1 MQDILDSR
9 TSWNRLGLSLG
20 VALVGNVGIWLI
32 VPLLPAVQAEFG
44 GGRGGASLPYTLT
57 MLGFALGNLVM
68 GRVVDRYG
76 VARALAWAS
85 VLSGVSYA
93 LAAMAPGLT
102 TLALAQFGVGLGT
115 AVFFGPLIADV
126 SLWFRKRR
134 GIAVAIVASGNY
146 LSGAIWPL
154 ALTPVLEGPG
164 WRAVCLI
171 LAVLI
176 PVVVVPAA
184 QLLKRRVPEASLTAE
199 AQATGL
205 VTRPAPFSPPVLMWL
220 LVVAGIGCCVAM
232 SMPQVHLVAYCI
244 DLGYGPAV
252 GAGML
257 SVVLMGGVVSRL
269 ISGLIAD
276 KLGGIPTLL
285 IGSVGQML
293 GLILFLPA
301 DGMTSLYVVS
311 LIFGLS
317 QGGIVPSYA
326 LIVREY
332 MPAKEAGAR
341 VGFVIMA
348 TILGMALGGWMS
360 GWIYDVTGSYQ
371 MAFVNGIAWNAL
383 NIAIVLM
390 IRFGGGREIRARA

>member
-1 MQDILDSR
+1 
-9 TSWNRLGLSLG
+9 
-20 VALVGNVGIWLI
+20 
-32 VPLLPAVQAEFG
+32 
-44 GGRGGASLPYTLT
+44 
-57 MLGFALGNLVM
+57 
-68 GRVVDRYG
+68 
-76 VARALAWAS
+76 
-85 VLSGVSYA
+85 
-93 LAAMAPGLT
+93 
-102 TLALAQFGVGLGT
+102 
-115 AVFFGPLIADV
+115 
-126 SLWFRKRR
+126 
-134 GIAVAIVASGNY
+134 
-146 LSGAIWPL
+146 
-154 ALTPVLEGPG
+154 
-164 WRAVCLI
+164 
-171 LAVLI
+171 
-176 PVVVVPAA
+176 
-184 QLLKRRVPEASLTAE
+184 
-199 AQATGL
+199 
-205 VTRPAPFSPPVLMWL
+205 
-220 LVVAGIGCCVAM
+220 
-232 SMPQVHLVAYCI
+232 VHLVAYCI

-390 IRFGGGREIRARA
+390 IRFGGGPREIRARA